1 MLRAAARLWRQSDT
15 PGGDSLLEWR
25 VPVVYTGGPKRTPP
39 MTLQARYTVRRKI
52 ADGGTAEIFLA
63 IQRGAHGFEKS
74 VVLKRI
80 FPALYADPQFRNM
93 LIDEAHVA
101 MSLNHSNIVQV
112 LDLGEADGQYVL
124 ALELVDGWNLDS
136 VLRRSRALNATISP
150 ALALYITAEV
160 CRALAYA
167 HAKVGANDKP
177 IGIVHR
183 DISPHNVLLSEQGE
197 VKLTDFGI
205 AKTHSRRE
213 SSIGNIIKG
222 KIAYMAPEQA
232 SGGALD
238 SRSDL
243 FSVGTMLYVMVCHR
257 YPFDAPTDLEV
268 LLLVKNGEFEPPENV
283 VPGLNPEIYRVIKRA
298 LAKDPD
304 ARYQRAEEMLIDV
317 EQVMRTGF
325 RAVGQTELKR
335 WLQDLSAQDK
345 VLPLTRQ
352 PLVERTEDAPA
363 EGETLE
369 LKGVGTTTPSPAV
382 PSPTSVGNLSQGAP
396 SGPLRLT
403 DSGRTRPPPPAAAMA
418 VGKRPPTDPGVPVVR
433 LGGPESGPS
442 TTPKGGSA
450 SATASKATAGGKGR
464 PKDGAAARRGSRR
477 KASSRAAKAVAHRA
491 QTTPLPPVGS
501 QVPQPPVT
509 RAQTSVPSGGTV
521 GAPAEGLDT
530 ARITRP
536 RSKRSWLLGSGAATA
551 ALLVVVVLVRA
562 CGADRAAPR
571 TKAADNPL
579 LKPPGTNP
587 VSGPIGVPPPAATAS
602 GSGTAV
608 RTNPGIVPGIAPPP
622 VKLAPSPTAVAPPGS
637 SGLAGDGSRSPAGTA
652 VAPDNSV
659 DAGPNVPTK
668 MMVSLVSTPPGAQVA
683 TTKRI
688 LGVTPVTV
696 RLSVGQRYALTFS
709 LAGYELGTK
718 HVRIEETG
726 NQEVNAV
733 LRKEGPPGKGTVGAA
748 ASPSPPGTKG
758 DKGRIQRLFAR

>member
-1 MLRAAARLWRQSDT
+1 
-15 PGGDSLLEWR
+15 
-25 VPVVYTGGPKRTPP
+25 

-335 WLQDLSAQDK
+335 WLQDLS
-345 VLPLTRQ
+345 
-352 PLVERTEDAPA
+352 
-363 EGETLE
+363 
-369 LKGVGTTTPSPAV
+369 
-382 PSPTSVGNLSQGAP
+382 
-396 SGPLRLT
+396 
-403 DSGRTRPPPPAAAMA
+403 
-418 VGKRPPTDPGVPVVR
+418 
-433 LGGPESGPS
+433 
-442 TTPKGGSA
+442 
-450 SATASKATAGGKGR
+450 
-464 PKDGAAARRGSRR
+464 
-477 KASSRAAKAVAHRA
+477 
-491 QTTPLPPVGS
+491 
-501 QVPQPPVT
+501 
-509 RAQTSVPSGGTV
+509 
-521 GAPAEGLDT
+521 
-530 ARITRP
+530 
-536 RSKRSWLLGSGAATA
+536 
-551 ALLVVVVLVRA
+551 
-562 CGADRAAPR
+562 
-571 TKAADNPL
+571 
-579 LKPPGTNP
+579 
-587 VSGPIGVPPPAATAS
+587 
-602 GSGTAV
+602 
-608 RTNPGIVPGIAPPP
+608 
-622 VKLAPSPTAVAPPGS
+622 
-637 SGLAGDGSRSPAGTA
+637 
-652 VAPDNSV
+652 
-659 DAGPNVPTK
+659 
-668 MMVSLVSTPPGAQVA
+668 
-683 TTKRI
+683 
-688 LGVTPVTV
+688 
-696 RLSVGQRYALTFS
+696 
-709 LAGYELGTK
+709 
-718 HVRIEETG
+718 
-726 NQEVNAV
+726 
-733 LRKEGPPGKGTVGAA
+733 
-748 ASPSPPGTKG
+748 
-758 DKGRIQRLFAR
+758 